1 MRMTQLSTEHQTSSN
16 KLPKPTKEHLQNEL
30 HFHLAE
36 KVLVKLREKELISQE
51 EFNQI
56 SKLNCQKYNP
66 LLGPL
71 MCDNPWYNSGL
82 TLICHIQEK
91 GVGG

>member
-1 MRMTQLSTEHQTSSN
+1 MRMTQLSPDHQTPNHKQS
-16 KLPKPTKEHLQNEL
+16 KPTEEQLQNEL

-36 KVLVKLREKELISQE
+36 KMLVKLREKELISQE

-56 SKLNCQKYNP
+56 SKLNRQNFTP

-71 MCDNPWYNSGL
+71 ICDKP
-82 TLICHIQEK
+82 
-91 GVGG
+91 

>member
-1 MRMTQLSTEHQTSSN
+1 MRMTQLSPDHQMLNHKPSNPTEEQ
-16 KLPKPTKEHLQNEL
+16 LQNEL

-36 KVLVKLREKELISQE
+36 KMLMKLHEEELISQE

-71 MCDNPWYNSGL
+71 MCDKP
-82 TLICHIQEK
+82 
-91 GVGG
+91 

>member
-1 MRMTQLSTEHQTSSN
+1 MRMIEPSSVNQILRN
-16 KLPKPTKEHLQNEL
+16 KPSKPTDEQLQNEL

-36 KVLVKLREKELISQE
+36 KILMKLYEEELISHE

-56 SKLNCQKYNP
+56 RKLNRQEFNP

-71 MCDNPWYNSGL
+71 MCDKP
-82 TLICHIQEK
+82 
-91 GVGG
+91 

>member
-1 MRMTQLSTEHQTSSN
+1 MRLKQLTSSN
-16 KLPKPTKEHLQNEL
+16 QTLSNEPLKITDEQLQNEL

-36 KVLVKLREKELISQE
+36 KTLIKLLEKELISQE

-56 SKLNCQKYNP
+56 SKLNRQKFNP

-71 MCDNPWYNSGL
+71 MCDKP
-82 TLICHIQEK
+82 
-91 GVGG
+91 

>member
-1 MRMTQLSTEHQTSSN
+1 MRMTQLSSNHQTSNHKQS
-16 KLPKPTKEHLQNEL
+16 KPTKEQLQNEL

-36 KVLVKLREKELISQE
+36 EMLMKLREEELISQE

-56 SKLNCQKYNP
+56 SKLNLQKLNP

-71 MCDNPWYNSGL
+71 MCD
-82 TLICHIQEK
+82 K
-91 GVGG
+91 A

>member
-1 MRMTQLSTEHQTSSN
+1 MRMTQLSPDHQTPNHKQS
-16 KLPKPTKEHLQNEL
+16 KPTEEQLQNEL

-36 KVLVKLREKELISQE
+36 KILVKLREKELISQE

-56 SKLNCQKYNP
+56 SKLNHQKFTP

-71 MCDNPWYNSGL
+71 ICDKP
-82 TLICHIQEK
+82 
-91 GVGG
+91 